1 MEGDRILANFAGN
14 ENDVLLTDVAG
25 GRGHDL
31 EAFVNKFP
39 RATGQFVLQDLP
51 AVISDIKRL
60 NKDIRRQAYD
70 IFTPQPVLGAR
81 VYFFHFIFHDWSDE
95 ACLKI
100 LSNTVVSMKKGY
112 SKVLLNEF
120 IFPDQRCPL
129 LPVGLDL
136 NMMAVHAG
144 QERTKS
150 QWRHLLAKA
159 GLETRFWQPNGGGEG
174 IIEAELK

>member
-1 MEGDRILANFAGN
+1 MPQHFKANGYRCPTNPEEGGFQYAFQTSQDTFHYWHQSPVILDNFNTFMEGDRILANFAGN

-70 IFTPQPVLGAR
+70 IFTPQP
-81 VYFFHFIFHDWSDE
+81 
-95 ACLKI
+95 
-100 LSNTVVSMKKGY
+100 
-112 SKVLLNEF
+112 
-120 IFPDQRCPL
+120 
-129 LPVGLDL
+129 
-136 NMMAVHAG
+136 
-144 QERTKS
+144 
-150 QWRHLLAKA
+150 
-159 GLETRFWQPNGGGEG
+159 
-174 IIEAELK
+174 